1 MERNSSNFRL
11 EPFVVFQIRRKKM
24 GLFSRFRHED
34 LRGQEF
40 YCIVGL
46 GNPGRQYEET
56 KHNVGFKVIDKLAEK
71 YDIKVEKQKNKALV
85 GDGYIRDKRVLLV
98 KPQTYMNLSG
108 ESVREIVNFYKI
120 PRERFVVIFDDTS
133 LPCGSVRIREKG
145 SHGGHNGIRNIIDQM
160 GTDEFYR
167 IKVGIGEKPSGWDL
181 ADHVLGKFNAED
193 LPAMEEGMDKAMK
206 GAELML
212 SRGITDAMNRVNQ
225 KPKTAKKQ
233 KAEAEKAAAEQ
244 KEEQKPVET
253 ETAKEVTE

>member
-1 MERNSSNFRL
+1 
-11 EPFVVFQIRRKKM
+11 M
-24 GLFSRFRHED
+24 GLFERFRHQEAK
-34 LRGQEF
+34 GQEF

-56 KHNVGFKVIDKLAEK
+56 KHNVGFKVIDRLAEK
-71 YDIKVEKQKNKALV
+71 YDIKVEKMKNKALI

-120 PRERFVVIFDDTS
+120 PQERFVVIFDDIS
-133 LPCGSVRIREKG
+133 LAPGSVRIREKG

-160 GTDEFYR
+160 GTDQFYR

-181 ADHVLGKFNAED
+181 ADYVLGKFNEED
-193 LPAMEEGMDKAMK
+193 LPAMDEGMDKAVK
-206 GAELML
+206 GVELML
-212 SRGITDAMNRVNQ
+212 SRGIAEAANRINQ
-225 KPKTAKKQ
+225 KPKTMKKQ
-233 KAEAEKAAAEQ
+233 KAEAEKAEAEK

-253 ETAKEVTE
+253 ETTKEVTE

>member
-1 MERNSSNFRL
+1 
-11 EPFVVFQIRRKKM
+11 M
-24 GLFSRFRHED
+24 GLFDRFRNQESK
-34 LRGQEF
+34 GQEF

-71 YDIKVEKQKNKALV
+71 YDIKVDKFKNKAFV
-85 GDGYIRDKRVLLV
+85 GDGTIRNKRVLLV

-120 PRERFVVIFDDTS
+120 PQERFVVIFDDTS

-160 GTDEFYR
+160 GTDQFYR

-181 ADHVLGKFNAED
+181 ADYVLGKFNEDD
-193 LPAMEEGMDKAMK
+193 LPAMDEGMEKAVK
-206 GAELML
+206 GVELML
-212 SRGITDAMNRVNQ
+212 SRGIAEAANRVNQ
-225 KPKTAKKQ
+225 KPKTMKKQ
-233 KAEAEKAAAEQ
+233 KERSEAEKAEAEQ
-244 KEEQKPVET
+244 KKEPVET
-253 ETAKEVTE
+253 KEISAETTKEVTE